1 MSNKEVESLR
11 IHVDERLDAIE
22 KLINLSLL
30 SSVMDQMDKVCQ
42 QDGTQKSDQRIDEV
56 KEILHQHA
64 FELDKKEIHGD
75 KVAVYI
81 KSLYQ
86 VSISKV
92 RLISVAVQNMDRDL
106 IPVFL
111 FERLNGNQRKRMLEE
126 RISFCV
132 PNKELYITG

>member
-22 KLINLSLL
+22 KLINISLL

-42 QDGTQKSDQRIDEV
+42 QDGMQKSDQQIDEL

-64 FELDKKEIHGD
+64 FKLDKNEIHGD

-81 KSLYQ
+81 KSLDQ

-92 RLISVAVQNMDRDL
+92 RRMSVAVQRMDRDL